1 MSLCYI
7 IIIIIL
13 ISEKGAGKGFLRVCK
28 VCGLDWL
35 LDNLNSRTAIFS
47 KLYANVHINVYLVSS
62 THNK

>member
-13 ISEKGAGKGFLRVCK
+13 ISEKGAGKGFWRVCK
-28 VCGLDWL
+28 VCGIDWL
-35 LDNLNSRTAIFS
+35 LANPNSRIAIFS
-47 KLYANVHINVYLVSS
+47 KLNVNVHINVYLVSS